1 MRLLLDANLSPRL
14 AVSLTT
20 AGYDVTYVADLDLLA
35 APDSVIFD
43 RAVDDGSW
51 SSPPTDSL
59 QLLALRRGSS
69 PSVILLRRVS
79 KVSLMSTGG
88 SSAPTCRRSSTI

>member
-20 AGYDVTYVADLDLLA
+20 AGYDVTHVADLDLLA

-43 RAVDDGSW
+43 RAVDDG
-51 SSPPTDSL
+51 
-59 QLLALRRGSS
+59 
-69 PSVILLRRVS
+69 
-79 KVSLMSTGG
+79 
-88 SSAPTCRRSSTI
+88 